1 MGECAAVNATAVTD
15 FVLAA
20 VALTFAVLLARS
32 WQAHWIWVLAY
43 AFVTAAAF
51 AGGIFHAGTHSG
63 TLWNATLVLIGVAIV
78 LFIAASFA
86 GGLPAGAPRTHW
98 IIAGAV
104 VTAIGF
110 GLQRSPLRVHNV
122 VYHLVQIAGLYLF
135 YRGARL

>member
-1 MGECAAVNATAVTD
+1 MNATAVTD

-20 VALTFAVLLARS
+20 AALTFALLLTRS
-32 WQAHWIWVLAY
+32 WPAHWIWVLAY

-51 AGGIFHAGTHSG
+51 AGGIFHGGTHSG
-63 TLWNATLVLIGVAIV
+63 ALWDAILVLIGVAIV
-78 LFIAASFA
+78 LFIVASFA
-86 GGLPAGAPRTHW
+86 GGLPAGAPHTRW
-98 IIAGAV
+98 IIAGAI

-122 VYHLVQIAGLYLF
+122 AYHLVQIAGLYLF

>member
-1 MGECAAVNATAVTD
+1 MGEQAAVNATAVTD

-20 VALTFAVLLARS
+20 AALTFALLLGRS
-32 WQAHWIWVLAY
+32 WPVHWIWVLAY
-43 AFVTAAAF
+43 AFVTVAAF
-51 AGGIFHAGTHSG
+51 AGGIFHAGTHAG
-63 TLWNATLVLIGVAIV
+63 ALWNAILILIGVAIV
-78 LFIAASFA
+78 LFIVAAFA

-98 IIAGAV
+98 IIASAV

-110 GLQRSPLRVHNV
+110 GLQQSPLRGHNV

>member
-1 MGECAAVNATAVTD
+1 MGTQDAVNATAATD

-20 VALTFAVLLARS
+20 VALTFTLLLARN
-32 WQAHWIWVLAY
+32 WPTHWIWVLAY
-43 AFVTAAAF
+43 ALVTAAAF
-51 AGGIFHAGTHSG
+51 GGGIFHAGTH
-63 TLWNATLVLIGVAIV
+63 TEALWKTILVLIGTAIV
-78 LFIAASFA
+78 LFAAASVA
-86 GGLPAGAPRTHW
+86 GGLPAGAPRTQW
-98 IIAGAV
+98 IIAGAI